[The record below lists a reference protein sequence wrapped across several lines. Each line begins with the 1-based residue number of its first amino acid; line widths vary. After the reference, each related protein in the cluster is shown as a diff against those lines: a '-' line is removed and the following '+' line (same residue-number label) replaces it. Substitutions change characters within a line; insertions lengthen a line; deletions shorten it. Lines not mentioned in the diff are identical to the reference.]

1 MDITNFKKLPLM
13 GILRGIE
20 AQHMEPLVETVVSSG
35 LRTIEITINSE
46 NAGNLIR
53 IASRVAPKD
62 LAVGAG
68 TVLTIESLK
77 EALDAGATFIVM
89 PTLVEDV
96 VEYCVKNVIPVFLGA
111 LTPQEIYAA
120 WCAGATMVKVF
131 PAGLFGPQYIKE
143 IKAPFDKIELMACG
157 GVTPENIKTYF
168 ASGAGA
174 VAFGASVFK
183 KEWLVKRDFA
193 SIGKAITELVRRA

>member
-1 MDITNFKKLPLM
+1 MDITSFKKLPLM
-13 GILRGIE
+13 GILRGVE
-20 AQHMEPLVETVVSSG
+20 PQNMEPLIETVVSSG
-35 LRTIEITINSE
+35 LRTIEITMNSD
-46 NAGNLIR
+46 AAANLIR
-53 IASRVAPKD
+53 TASRVAPKD
-62 LAVGAG
+62 LTVGAG

-96 VEYCVKNVIPVFLGA
+96 VEYCVKNVIPVFPGA
-111 LTPQEIYAA
+111 LTPQEISAA
-120 WCAGATMVKVF
+120 WRAGATMVKVF

-157 GVTPENIKTYF
+157 GIRPENIKTYF
-168 ASGAGA
+168 ANGAGA

-183 KEWLVKRDFA
+183 KEWLAERDFA
-193 SIGKAITELVRRA
+193 SIGKAITELVRRV